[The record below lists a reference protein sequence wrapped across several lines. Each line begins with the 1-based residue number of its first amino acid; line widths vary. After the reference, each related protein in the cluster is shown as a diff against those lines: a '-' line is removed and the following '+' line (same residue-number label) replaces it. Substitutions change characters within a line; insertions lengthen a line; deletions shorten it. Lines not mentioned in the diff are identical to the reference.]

1 VNFRD
6 YEGHDEVEME
16 EVGKREGEGGREG
29 AADMADGV
37 D

>member
-1 VNFRD
+1 LNIRD
-6 YEGHDEVEME
+6 YEGHDEMEMK
-16 EVGKREGEGGREG
+16 EVRKREGEGGREG